1 MYAYL
6 IAAALDKPAQALLM
20 NINDPVGF
28 HSCVRCT
35 IKEQHKKNRINFE
48 KTILQYDADND
59 DDLCRPTFNDII
71 KLNDVEISF
80 SDELEDHGY
89 DENIMNEQ
97 IENDVNDKISMIP
110 VVNNRSHSNVV
121 ILFDNNHYHSNAI
134 SSQNT
139 SEIINSKDLTVFE
152 RCIIEALATLSN

>member
-1 MYAYL
+1 MNYL
-6 IAAALDKPAQALLM
+6 MRIYYENLM
-20 NINDPVGF
+20 
-28 HSCVRCT
+28 
-35 IKEQHKKNRINFE
+35 K

>member
-1 MYAYL
+1 MIVSIIL
-6 IAAALDKPAQALLM
+6 Q
-20 NINDPVGF
+20 
-28 HSCVRCT
+28 
-35 IKEQHKKNRINFE
+35 IKQHKKNRINFE